1 MNRENQLIYFILEN
15 LGKGRSIKQISE
27 ENSIKRSR
35 IDYLLINLRKYYH
48 VKNNYI
54 LLLEFF
60 GEIKNIRKLK
70 MNEREKCIFELL
82 IIDMSIKEISNFLSI
97 SEIYIKLCK
106 KNMCKKKMD
115 A

>member
-82 IIDMSIKEISNFLSI
+82 IIDMSIKEISNLA
-97 SEIYIKLCK
+97 L
-106 KNMCKKKMD
+106 
-115 A
+115 